1 MENFLNEL
9 MKYLGVMIGG
19 VISFFSIFIL
29 RIYDNHKLKEQEK
42 KNLYA
47 DLIASKELLVDT
59 YIYKI
64 RNNIDLSYL
73 QKLVVLENR
82 LNYKDIF
89 SFSVKSLESKAK
101 NYDEISSK
109 QNELYSLLAKLEFHF
124 KDKESVTKVI
134 KQILVSRDTLI
145 IIPNFDD
152 TSSIKEMQI
161 KYQEEIRKLDGEIK
175 TKIRDKLDELA
186 IEIEKII

>member
-9 MKYLGVMIGG
+9 MRYLGVMIGG
-19 VISFFSIFIL
+19 IISFFSIFIL

-47 DLIASKELLVDT
+47 ELIASKELLVDT

-73 QKLVVLENR
+73 QKLVGLENR
-82 LNYKDIF
+82 LKYKDMF
-89 SFSVKSLESKAK
+89 SFSVKALETKAK

-109 QNELYSLLAKLEFHF
+109 QNEL
-124 KDKESVTKVI
+124 
-134 KQILVSRDTLI
+134 
-145 IIPNFDD
+145 
-152 TSSIKEMQI
+152 
-161 KYQEEIRKLDGEIK
+161 
-175 TKIRDKLDELA
+175 
-186 IEIEKII
+186 